1 LPAIDAFFSLGSKY
15 MQSDDI
21 AYVFE
26 RAIQREQQYEQN
38 RMNTRCVSSSRFNDF
53 VFFFFCL
60 GCFLR

>member
-1 LPAIDAFFSLGSKY
+1 

-38 RMNTRCVSSSRFNDF
+38 RFNARCVSSFRFNDF
-53 VFFFFCL
+53 VFFFFV
-60 GCFLR
+60 

>member
-1 LPAIDAFFSLGSKY
+1 